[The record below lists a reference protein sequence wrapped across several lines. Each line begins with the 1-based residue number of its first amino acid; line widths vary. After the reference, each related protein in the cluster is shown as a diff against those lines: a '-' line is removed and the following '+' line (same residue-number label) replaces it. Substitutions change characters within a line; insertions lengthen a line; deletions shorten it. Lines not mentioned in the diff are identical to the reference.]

1 MIASPS
7 DEAAVRKIIQDE
19 GIAWNKGDA
28 EAHARY
34 FATDGTFTN
43 LLGMF
48 FTGHEAFLERHD
60 QIFKTVYRRSTKD
73 EDIVS
78 LKFVRPDVAIVETLE
93 TITGYQKLLPGTS
106 ADAMGCLR
114 TRLLQVLVK
123 NGAGWEIASYHNVD
137 VKPGTIVPEPQ

>member
-48 FTGHEAFLERHD
+48 FTGHEAYLERHD
-60 QIFKTVYRRSTKD
+60 QIFKTVYR
-73 EDIVS
+73 
-78 LKFVRPDVAIVETLE
+78 
-93 TITGYQKLLPGTS
+93 GTS
-106 ADAMGCLR
+106 KAVLPNFLGSTGFSRCAWKPASR
-114 TRLLQVLVK
+114 VAARSSYELQ
-123 NGAGWEIASYHNVD
+123 
-137 VKPGTIVPEPQ
+137 P

>member
-1 MIASPS
+1 MTESATCAVFVGPS
-7 DEAAVRKIIQDE
+7 RL
-19 GIAWNKGDA
+19 GPYKGDA

-60 QIFKTVYRRSTKD
+60 QIFKTVYRGSTKH

-93 TITGYQKLLPGTS
+93 TITGYQKLLPGTNG
-106 ADAMGCLR
+106 DAMGRLR

-123 NGAGWEIASYHNVD
+123 NGGEWEIASYHNVD

>member
-1 MIASPS
+1 MTASPS
-7 DEAAVRKIIQDE
+7 DEAAVLKIIQDE
-19 GIAWNKGDA
+19 RIAWNKGDA

-60 QIFKTVYRRSTKD
+60 QIFKTVYRGSTKH

-78 LKFVRPDVAIVETLE
+78 LKFVRPDVAIVETVE
-93 TITGYQKLLPGTS
+93 TITGCQKPLPGTS
-106 ADAMGCLR
+106 ADAMGRLR

-123 NGAGWEIASYHNVD
+123 NGGQWEIASYHNVD
-137 VKPGTIVPEPQ
+137 LKSGTILPDPQ